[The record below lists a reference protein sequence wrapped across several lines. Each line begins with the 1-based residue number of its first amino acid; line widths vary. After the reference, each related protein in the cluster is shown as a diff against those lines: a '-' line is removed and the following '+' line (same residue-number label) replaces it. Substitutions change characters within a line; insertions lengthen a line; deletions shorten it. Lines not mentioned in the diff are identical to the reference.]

1 MKYGF
6 SRTVDLTYEM
16 AIEKATEE
24 FKKEGFGVLT
34 FIDVRDTL
42 KKKLGVDFKR
52 YAILGT
58 CNPAFSHQVLQEDE
72 EIGLLLPCNVIVYEG
87 DDKKVNVAVFDPTV
101 MTKLSDDPT
110 IASVAQQVKTKLQR
124 ALAAV

>member
-6 SRTVDLTYEM
+6 SRTVDLTYEK
-16 AIEKATEE
+16 AIERVTEE

-34 FIDVRDTL
+34 FIDVQDTL
-42 KKKLGVDFKR
+42 KKKIGVDFKR

-58 CNPAFSHQVLQEDE
+58 CNPTFSHQVLQEDE
-72 EIGLLLPCNVIVYEG
+72 EIGLLLPCNVTVYEQEG
-87 DDKKVNVAVFDPTV
+87 KTRVSVFDPMV
-101 MTKLSDDPT
+101 MTKLVDNPNV
-110 IASVAQQVKTKLQR
+110 ASVAEQVKTKLQR